1 MVYILLGK
9 GFEEIEAVTPGDLLR
24 RAGVETAYVGLGGLE
39 VTGSHGMTVRAD
51 LTLEQMDLTQLDMI
65 VLPGGLG
72 GVPPFG
78 AAGRPWRRSGS
89 LMRTA
94 NMWLQSVPRLP
105 FWRSFT

>member
-1 MVYILLGK
+1 M
-9 GFEEIEAVTPGDLLR
+9 
-24 RAGVETAYVGLGGLE
+24 GLGGLE

-65 VLPGGLG
+65 VLPWRPGWGGIHSGLPANVEG
-72 GVPPFG
+72 GPVRF
-78 AAGRPWRRSGS
+78 
-89 LMRTA
+89 MRTA

>member
-65 VLPGGLG
+65 VLPGWGGIHSGLPAGHG
-72 GVPPFG
+72 GGPV
-78 AAGRPWRRSGS
+78 
-89 LMRTA
+89 
-94 NMWLQSVPRLP
+94 RL
-105 FWRSFT
+105 